1 VNRKAV
7 VIGWLSAMF
16 IRVLALTW
24 RVRVAGQIDVG
35 PNIYALLHGN
45 LLLPAFQLRSCRGV
59 VLISRHRD
67 GELIAQAIKHLGY
80 QTVRGSST
88 RGAASAVREMRR
100 EHETQPWV
108 VTPDGPKGPRG
119 SVKEGLIRLAQES
132 GRAIHP
138 LVGAAAPAKRF
149 ASWDRFTLPWP
160 FARVV
165 VYFGAPMPVPA
176 DLDDAGRAAMA
187 HQLEQRLLDSE
198 KEAETALRNW

>member
-1 VNRKAV
+1 MSRKAA
-7 VIGWLSAMF
+7 VIGWIGAQF
-16 IRVLALTW
+16 IRALALTW
-24 RVRVAGQIDVG
+24 RVRVTGQVDIG

-45 LLLPAFQLRSCRGV
+45 LLLPAFQLRRCHAV

-67 GELIAQAIKHLGY
+67 GELIAQAVRRLGY
-80 QTVRGSST
+80 PTVRGSST
-88 RGAASAVREMRR
+88 RGAASAVLEMRR
-100 EHETQPWV
+100 DYGAQPWV

-165 VYFGAPMPVPA
+165 VHFGAPLAVPA
-176 DLDDAGRAAMA
+176 GLDDAGRQALAR
-187 HQLEQRLLDSE
+187 QLEQRLLDSE
-198 KEAETALRNW
+198 KEAETALLSW